1 MSTEKCAQSAKTV
14 SSIAKAMKNGDI
26 SMFSE
31 PIHTYMYKGKTY
43 ILDGHHRIK
52 AAIKANQSIEII
64 ELNME
69 RAIKLY
75 KSKIEEIHQGL
86 H

>member
-43 ILDGHHRIK
+43 ILDG
-52 AAIKANQSIEII
+52 II
-64 ELNME
+64 E
-69 RAIKLY
+69 
-75 KSKIEEIHQGL
+75 
-86 H
+86 